1 MTKKSSEILYAALID
16 RILCGE
22 IQAGDVLSEV
32 ALAAESGLSRTPV
45 REALQRLRRE
55 NVLMPGPRRTLLVRR
70 MGRDEVT
77 GLFEALGE
85 VEGLC
90 ARLATERMDAMEIA
104 ALARIVDEGD
114 ADPGNF
120 NEINIRFHAAIHAGA
135 KNAVLRDVL
144 NDLQLRSLPLRA
156 VQFRLKQD
164 RVQTSQDE
172 HRAILSAIAARDGG
186 QAQQLMVMHM
196 VATLEVILELT
207 GNDAGRKAEAPSR
220 EPARPVAIMDGA
232 TAALPSGYDP

>member
-1 MTKKSSEILYAALID
+1 MSEKSAETLYAAIID

-22 IQAGDVLSEV
+22 IRAGDVLSEV

-70 MGRDEVT
+70 MSPEEVT
-77 GLFEALGE
+77 SLFEALGE

-90 ARLATERMDAMEIA
+90 ARLASARMGAAEVA
-104 ALARIVDEGD
+104 ALAAIVAEAD
-114 ADPGNF
+114 AAPEAF

-135 KNAVLRDVL
+135 QNPVLQDVL

-156 VQFRLKQD
+156 VQFRLKQE
-164 RVQTSQDE
+164 RVATSQAE
-172 HRAILSAIAARDGG
+172 HREILDAITARDGARA
-186 QAQQLMVMHM
+186 QALMVAHM
-196 VATLEVILELT
+196 AATLAVILQVTAE
-207 GNDAGRKAEAPSR
+207 GAGGGAAARL
-220 EPARPVAIMDGA
+220 PAG
-232 TAALPSGYDP
+232 